1 MTIEA
6 ISSAI
11 YNHIVAGLTG
21 ITANPK
27 ISLEQLQ
34 DEVVAE
40 RNQVLREFL
49 IKGILSMEE
58 MMLAINCVEV
68 DCEPMS
74 KCCELP
80 YGEKA
85 LRFEIPPI
93 FYISGIETIK
103 FIGSIDRN
111 TSYTVYTDQSYKF
124 HKHKKR
130 GANKPYVYVDTTV
143 NSNGNMDCY
152 IFNAPLAKYIAVVAL
167 FQDPRRLLEWDCCSG
182 DESYLDCGILSDEIM
197 KRLTAKYIQWY
208 RQLASPQTPNDQ
220 VPK

>member
-85 LRFEIPPI
+85 LHFEIPPI

-124 HKHKKR
+124 HKHKKS